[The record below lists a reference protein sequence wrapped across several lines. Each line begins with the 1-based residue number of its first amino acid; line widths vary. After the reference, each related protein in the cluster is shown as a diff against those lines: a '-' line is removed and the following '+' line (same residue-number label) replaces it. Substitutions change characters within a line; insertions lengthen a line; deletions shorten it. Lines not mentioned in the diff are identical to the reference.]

1 MVKEREMDLKI
12 KGKIGVVTA
21 AGQGLGRAVAENLAA
36 EGAELLICSRDKNKI
51 NETAEEIADK
61 YRTKIIPVV
70 CDVTDKNDI
79 KNMRSILEKEFG
91 TCHMLFANAGGPPPG
106 AVDTFD
112 DEDFRNA
119 LELNLLSS
127 INLVNIFLPFM
138 KEQKWGRIL
147 ANTSISVKQPL
158 GGLAL
163 SNVSRAGVVSF
174 IKTLSDNVGKY
185 NITANTIAPGYIMT
199 ERVVNLLTDR
209 SEKEG
214 RDYDEIK
221 KEIENMIPVGKIGS
235 PEEFGAF
242 SAFLL
247 SEIASY
253 ITGVTYLIDGG
264 MYRGTM

>member
-1 MVKEREMDLKI
+1 MDLKI
-12 KGKIGVVTA
+12 KGKVGVVTA
-21 AGQGLGRAVAENLAA
+21 ASQGLGRAVAENLAA
-36 EGAELLICSRDKNKI
+36 EGADLLICSRNKENI
-51 NETAEEIADK
+51 VRTAGEISDK
-61 YRTKIIPVV
+61 YGTKIVPAS
-70 CDVTDKNDI
+70 CDVTNKGEIENI
-79 KNMRSILEKEFG
+79 KSIVEKEFG
-91 TCHMLFANAGGPPPG
+91 TCHMLFVNAGGPPPG
-106 AVDTFD
+106 GVETFNSD
-112 DEDFRNA
+112 DFRSA

-127 INLVNIFLPFM
+127 INIINSFLPFM
-138 KEQKWGRIL
+138 KKQKWGRIL
-147 ANTSISVKQPL
+147 ASTSISVKQPL

-174 IKTLSDNVGKY
+174 IKTLSDSVGKY

-199 ERVVNLLTDR
+199 ERVVQLLTNR
-209 SEKEG
+209 TEKEG

-221 KEIENMIPVGKIGS
+221 KEIENLIPVGKIGS

-242 SAFLL
+242 STFLL

>member
-1 MVKEREMDLKI
+1 MDLKI

-36 EGAELLICSRDKNKI
+36 EGSDLLICSRSEEKI
-51 NETAEEIADK
+51 VRTAEEISAK
-61 YRTKIIPVV
+61 YGTKIIPVA
-70 CDVTDKNDI
+70 CDVTDKSEID
-79 KNMRSILEKEFG
+79 NMRTVMEKEFG

-106 AVDTFD
+106 TIDAFSD
-112 DEDFRNA
+112 DDFRNA

-127 INLVNIFLPFM
+127 INLVNTFIPFM

-185 NITANTIAPGYIMT
+185 NITANTIAPGYIKT

>member
-1 MVKEREMDLKI
+1 MDLKI

-21 AGQGLGRAVAENLAA
+21 ASQGLGRAVAENLAA
-36 EGAELLICSRDKNKI
+36 EGADILICSRNEGNIIKTAGEISNK
-51 NETAEEIADK
+51 
-61 YRTKIIPVV
+61 YGTKVVPVA
-70 CDVTDKNDI
+70 CDVTEKSEIN
-79 KNMRSILEKEFG
+79 NLRSVLDKEFG
-91 TCHMLFANAGGPPPG
+91 ACHMLFVNAGGPPPG
-106 AVDTFD
+106 MIDTFND
-112 DEDFRNA
+112 DDFRNA
-119 LELNLLSS
+119 LELSLLSS
-127 INLVNIFLPFM
+127 INLVNTFIPLM

-147 ANTSISVKQPL
+147 ASTSISVKQPL

-163 SNVSRAGVVSF
+163 SNVSRAGVVAF

-199 ERVVNLLTDR
+199 ERVVQLLTDR

-221 KEIENMIPVGKIGS
+221 KEIENMIPTGKIGS
-235 PEEFGAF
+235 PDEFGAF

>member
-1 MVKEREMDLKI
+1 MDLKI

-21 AGQGLGRAVAENLAA
+21 ASQGLGRAVAENLAA
-36 EGAELLICSRDKNKI
+36 EGADLLLCSRNEKNI
-51 NETAEEIADK
+51 IQTAEEISVKYGTKIVPAACDVADK
-61 YRTKIIPVV
+61 G
-70 CDVTDKNDI
+70 DI
-79 KNMRSILEKEFG
+79 NKMRSLLEKEFG
-91 TCHMLFANAGGPPPG
+91 TCHMLFVNAGGPSPG
-106 AVDTFD
+106 TVDTFD
-112 DEDFRNA
+112 DSDFRSA

-127 INLVNIFLPFM
+127 INLINSFLPFM
-138 KEQKWGRIL
+138 KKQKWGRIL

-185 NITANTIAPGYIMT
+185 NVTANTIAPGYIMT
-199 ERVVNLLTDR
+199 ERVVQLLTNR
-209 SEKEG
+209 AGKEG

-221 KEIENMIPVGKIGS
+221 EEIEGLIPVGKIGS